1 MKFDDNELYSIPS
14 SVNGTQCSLH
24 NLAKWKNGLAF
35 KKINFSDE
43 GVPVIKIA
51 ELNNGIGPTTAYTK
65 EIFSEDERVLIEEYA
80 LQFRDMNRSRE
91 LAEHICYQEEYGN
104 QDVAPVVIKARRE
117 IQEKKEEHLQQR
129 KR

>member
-1 MKFDDNELYSIPS
+1 MRLEESWGLLAMKFDDNELYSIPS

-65 EIFSEDERVLIEEYA
+65 EIF
-80 LQFRDMNRSRE
+80 FRGRTSKTWR
-91 LAEHICYQEEYGN
+91 LAVFLVWKSA
-104 QDVAPVVIKARRE
+104 DVN
-117 IQEKKEEHLQQR
+117 
-129 KR
+129 